1 MFIFMIHL
9 LKLNHARLGDKNKIF
24 IDNQMKNITMDP
36 TATTMEYIIKSAIYE
51 NKMEL
56 ITPSREY
63 SDKEVAYIKGYIQS
77 LEDTLE
83 ELTLLNKEEL
93 TSIYRICLN

>member
-1 MFIFMIHL
+1 
-9 LKLNHARLGDKNKIF
+9 
-24 IDNQMKNITMDP
+24 MDP
-36 TATTMEYIIKSAIYE
+36 TIVTMEYILKSAIYE

-63 SDKEVAYIKGYIQS
+63 TNKEVAYIKGYIQS
-77 LEDTLE
+77 LEDMLE
-83 ELTLLNKEEL
+83 ELSILNKEDL

>member
-1 MFIFMIHL
+1 
-9 LKLNHARLGDKNKIF
+9 
-24 IDNQMKNITMDP
+24 MKNLTMDP
-36 TATTMEYIIKSAIYE
+36 TATTMEYIIKPAIYE

-93 TSIYRICLN
+93 TSIYKICLN